1 MSIPCY
7 CQGENEEDGL
17 PAYETSPDL
26 ALAALLTLM
35 SSFPAQ
41 RSAAVAQS
49 IVTHLRVVSAD
60 ERLDGIL
67 RGCAA
72 QLVNN
77 WEALILLSQPGPE
90 PLVPSARVI
99 N

>member
-7 CQGENEEDGL
+7 CRGGEEEDGL
-17 PAYETSPDL
+17 PGYEASPDL
-26 ALAALLTLM
+26 ALVALLTLM
-35 SSFPAQ
+35 SSFPAR

-72 QLVNN
+72 QLVSN
-77 WEALILLSQPGPE
+77 WEALTVLSQPGPE
-90 PLVPSARVI
+90 PLAPSTRVV

>member
-7 CQGENEEDGL
+7 CRGGEEEDGL

-35 SSFPAQ
+35 SSFPAR

-72 QLVNN
+72 QLVGS
-77 WEALILLSQPGPE
+77 WEALTVLSQPEPE